1 MLSNQAA
8 ANASAQF
15 NASSENQATE
25 FMNNLA
31 STIDIQ
37 NSARNDAMTQ
47 FNITESNRVAA
58 LNQGNDLEA
67 QRLEETLNSQIGQFN
82 EQLEYNRNQ
91 FNVQNSLAVEQSNVA
106 WRRNLNT
113 ANTAGENAVNQANA
127 MNSFNLSN
135 QGLSFL
141 WQEMRD
147 SAKWEYDAGQNASE
161 QKTRLTIAALQ
172 SEAAENDSK
181 RDQLEKLGNFA
192 YKIWDNWG
200 KDK

>member
-15 NASSENQATE
+15 NASSQNQATE

-147 SAKWEYDAGQNASE
+147 SAKWEYDAGQNANE
-161 QKTRLTIAALQ
+161 QKTRLTIAALESQ
-172 SEAAENDSK
+172 AAENDSR

-200 KDK
+200 K